1 MLVIDVVSQ
10 KFLENLHNNGFEI
23 CYRPDISFDELLNM
37 IQDYH
42 ILVFRSR
49 FKINKEV
56 IDRGANLK
64 ILARYGIG
72 LDNVDVEYA
81 VKKGISVINAP
92 RASSIS
98 VAELTIALIIM
109 LFRRLYDYIYEV
121 KMGGW
126 PKGRYPGREI
136 YGKTIGIIGF
146 GRIGSRVGLYARA
159 LGMKVLTYD
168 IRDVSQEVA
177 KIDGRQVELEKLLT
191 EADVV
196 SLHVPLTPLTWH
208 MMNEDRLSLI
218 RDEGFLI
225 NTSRGAVIDTQALLR
240 HVDRFGGVALDVLEQ
255 EPPKDEYL
263 WRLIKR
269 PKVIVTPH
277 IGAETKEA
285 ADRIAEE
292 LAKNIIETVSW
303 I

>member
-1 MLVIDVVSQ
+1 VLVIDRVSQ

-64 ILARYGIG
+64 ILARYGVG

-81 VKKGISVINAP
+81 VKKGIAVLNAP

-121 KMGGW
+121 KIGGW
-126 PKGRYPGREI
+126 PKGKYPGREI

-196 SLHVPLTPLTWH
+196 SLHVSLTPLTWH

-225 NTSRGAVIDTQALLR
+225 NTSRGAVIDT
-240 HVDRFGGVALDVLEQ
+240 
-255 EPPKDEYL
+255 
-263 WRLIKR
+263 
-269 PKVIVTPH
+269 
-277 IGAETKEA
+277 
-285 ADRIAEE
+285 
-292 LAKNIIETVSW
+292 
-303 I
+303 